1 MRIAP
6 AAMPLLAL
14 RRATRTKN
22 LKPTLQRND
31 IVSRYIP
38 STTEQKRTTATLQR
52 LQERTD
58 LIRSE
63 LQRLG
68 DAEFTRRYQ
77 TGPVKP
83 AHLAKF

>member
-1 MRIAP
+1 M
-6 AAMPLLAL
+6 
-14 RRATRTKN
+14 T
-22 LKPTLQRND
+22 
-31 IVSRYIP
+31 RYIP
-38 STTEQKRTTATLQR
+38 STVEQKRTVATLQR

-68 DAEFTRRYQ
+68 DAEFARRYQ

>member
-1 MRIAP
+1 M
-6 AAMPLLAL
+6 
-14 RRATRTKN
+14 N
-22 LKPTLQRND
+22 
-31 IVSRYIP
+31 RYIISP
-38 STTEQKRTTATLQR
+38 IEQKRTAEMLQR

-83 AHLAKF
+83 SHLAKF

>member
-1 MRIAP
+1 MHTLH
-6 AAMPLLAL
+6 AARPLLVL
-14 RRATRTKN
+14 RHAIRTKN
-22 LKPTLQRND
+22 LKPTLQRTD
-31 IVSRYIP
+31 IMTRYIP
-38 STTEQKRTTATLQR
+38 STTEQKRTAEMLQR

-68 DAEFTRRYQ
+68 AAEFTRRYE